1 MNWYDMASARE
12 VWNVLNSIGMEIE
25 PFEYFREREYG
36 NAVRLSKFD
45 GNTFYKA
52 EQIWAE
58 REGLA

>member
-1 MNWYDMASARE
+1 MNWYDMATAQE

-25 PFEYFREREYG
+25 PFEYVQEEEYG
-36 NAVRLSKFD
+36 HAVRLSKFNE
-45 GNTFYKA
+45 NTFYKA